1 MSALETL
8 RQEPN
13 VDIALDTETGVA
25 QLTINRPDKL
35 NSITWA
41 MRWEILRCVE
51 DADADSRVRVIV
63 IRGAGDRAFSAGG
76 DIPEFLDLPDEN
88 LINLAY
94 PLGAPERCTKPVI
107 AAIDGHCYGGGLELA
122 VACDF
127 RIATERSQFAFPE
140 VTLGAMPGSGGTQRA
155 VRLMGLTRAKALVL
169 TGAPINA
176 TKAEHWGLITEVV
189 ANDALDTRVRE
200 LALRLA
206 SLSPLSLH
214 SAKQAVDA
222 APDTP
227 LAAGLVMEGRA
238 MTVLTSR
245 EHFAEGVAAWKEKRP
260 AVFR

>member
-1 MSALETL
+1 MPTVTL
-8 RQEPN
+8 RKEPD
-13 VDIALDTETGVA
+13 VDIVLDEDTAVA
-25 QLTINRPDKL
+25 QLTINRPNKL

-41 MRWEILRCVE
+41 MRWEIKRCIE
-51 DADADSRVRVIV
+51 DADDDPRVKVIV
-63 IRGAGDRAFSAGG
+63 IRGAGDKAFSAGG
-76 DIPEFLDLPDEN
+76 DIPEFLRLPTEN

-94 PLGAPERCTKPVI
+94 PLGAVERATKPVI

-155 VRLMGLTRAKALVL
+155 VRLMGVTRAKALVM
-169 TGAPINA
+169 TGSPIDA

-189 ANDALDTRVRE
+189 ANDALDARVAE
-200 LALRLA
+200 LAARLA
-206 SLSPLSLH
+206 SLSPLAVH

-227 LAAGLVMEGRA
+227 LEAGLKMEGRA

-260 AVFR
+260 AVFK